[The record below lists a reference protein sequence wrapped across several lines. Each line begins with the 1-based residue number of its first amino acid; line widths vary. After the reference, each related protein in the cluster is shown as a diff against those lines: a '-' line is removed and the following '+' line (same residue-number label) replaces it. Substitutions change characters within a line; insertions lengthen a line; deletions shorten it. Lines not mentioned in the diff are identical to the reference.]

1 MGELIIGMHG
11 WYPFPPSPPLSS
23 SLGWESFTPIG
34 VAFPWRRKEGMV
46 VTGDTN
52 KPTASVSVVAMG
64 CGVGMLEVVWAD

>member
-1 MGELIIGMHG
+1 MVPFSPFSSLIIIIGVGEFHA
-11 WYPFPPSPPLSS
+11 
-23 SLGWESFTPIG
+23 IG